1 MDKKRIAALAAA
13 AWMACMPLESGMNA
27 FRLAHAEGTA
37 DEAEPEATPTS
48 EPTEEPE
55 ATPTPMPTEE
65 PEATPTPEP
74 TEEPE
79 ATPTSEPTEEPE
91 ATPTPEPTE
100 EPGATPTPMP
110 TEEPE
115 ATSAPEEDDWKPHG
129 EAWAI
134 LEDGTKL
141 DGRLQDILNALSGK
155 EREDEEAEVFI
166 RTRDMLVVSGIDE
179 EIFDRVTLSP
189 DEEVF
194 DPEKAYYVEWQIQ
207 DAVPLGAEDEPTLP
221 PIVVYVTREGA
232 DKPNIGDATPAPTET
247 PAPTDEPT
255 QTPNET
261 PAPTD
266 EPTQTPTETPAPTE
280 APTQAP
286 TETPAPTEAPTQTPS
301 ETPAPTQTPTET
313 PAPTGMTLE
322 VTADDYEPGIWT
334 NHPPVFTLSGIPE
347 GSDEYVYGVFVCNER
362 LILLAKDTDSYVPT
376 EEGLT
381 SVRFAILDMMGDVVA
396 LSDQYDLMLDLSAPD
411 GPYLSGVDYC
421 DTVCYIEASDS
432 LSGLSDI
439 SYDEGETWEPYI
451 EYEDGLSIVGEKGD
465 TIEAGTIWVRDIAGN
480 ISVNAEEFTFGKR
493 KKTGGTGGTGT
504 KPIKHVKETM
514 DYSKANYNALELKFS
529 DEPQTQLVAGEATLN
544 LSLSEGAGDAA
555 KPFTAKLA
563 AWQTD
568 EKAQDKPNALVLTA
582 QAGEEN
588 STWRFSGDVYKL
600 LNNSGVDYLVFSTG
614 EYMTALPTAGFTGGT
629 QYGKLKA
636 SGVSTRKFEY
646 TLCQDEALRET
657 TLSVQVGGETYLL
670 EEDTAQPMYRYDV
683 LVGTTD
689 LMKNPYESYKH
700 KEANP

>member
-1 MDKKRIAALAAA
+1 MNKKRIAVLATA

-37 DEAEPEATPTS
+37 DEAEREATPEPTEEPEATPTPEPTEEPEATPTP

-65 PEATPTPEP
+65 PEATPTP
-74 TEEPE
+74 
-79 ATPTSEPTEEPE
+79 
-91 ATPTPEPTE
+91 
-100 EPGATPTPMP
+100 MP

-115 ATSAPEEDDWKPHG
+115 TTSAPEEDDWKPHG

-141 DGRLQDILNALSGK
+141 DGRLQDILNELSGK

-166 RTRDMLVVSGIDE
+166 CTRDMLVVSGIDE

-207 DAVPLGAEDEPTLP
+207 DAAPLGAEDERTLP
-221 PIVVYVTREGA
+221 SIVVYVTREGA
-232 DKPNIGDATPAPTET
+232 DKPNIGDAAPAPTE
-247 PAPTDEPT
+247 APT
-255 QTPNET
+255 QTPTET

-266 EPTQTPTETPAPTE
+266 EPTQTPTETPAPTDK
-280 APTQAP
+280 PTQTP
-286 TETPAPTEAPTQTPS
+286 NETPAPTV
-301 ETPAPTQTPTET
+301 APTQTPTET

-322 VTADDYEPGIWT
+322 VTADGYEPGIWT
-334 NHPPVFTLSGIPE
+334 NNPPVFTLSGIPE
-347 GSDEYVYGVFVCNER
+347 GSNEYVYGVFVCNER

-421 DTVCYIEASDS
+421 DTVCYIEAYDS

-465 TIEAGTIWVRDIAGN
+465 TIEAGTIWVRDVAGN

-493 KKTGGTGGTGT
+493 KKTGGTDGTGT

-529 DEPQTQLVAGEATLN
+529 DEPQTQLVAGETTLN

-568 EKAQDKPNALVLTA
+568 EKAQDKPNELVLTA

-657 TLSVQVGGETYLL
+657 TLSVQVEGETYLL

>member
-27 FRLAHAEGTA
+27 FRLAHAEGTV

-48 EPTEEPE
+48 
-55 ATPTPMPTEE
+55 
-65 PEATPTPEP
+65 EP

-100 EPGATPTPMP
+100 EPEATPTPEPTEEPEATPTPEPTEEPEATLTPMP

-141 DGRLQDILNALSGK
+141 DGRLQDILNELSGK

-207 DAVPLGAEDEPTLP
+207 DAAPLGAEDERTLP

-232 DKPNIGDATPAPTET
+232 DKPNIGDATPAPTEAPTQSPEAT
-247 PAPTDEPT
+247 PAPTDAPT
-255 QTPNET
+255 QSPEAT

-266 EPTQTPTETPAPTE
+266 APTQSPEATPAPTD
-280 APTQAP
+280 AP
-286 TETPAPTEAPTQTPS
+286 TETPAPTDA
-301 ETPAPTQTPTET
+301 PTET
-313 PAPTGMTLE
+313 PAPTGVTLE
-322 VTADDYEPGIWT
+322 VTADEYEPGVWT

-381 SVRFAILDMMGDVVA
+381 SIRFAILDLMGDVVA

-465 TIEAGTIWVRDIAGN
+465 TIEAGTIWVRDVAGN
-480 ISVNAEEFTFGKR
+480 ISANAEEFTFGKR

-657 TLSVQVGGETYLL
+657 TLSVQVEGETYLL

>member
-27 FRLAHAEGTA
+27 FRLAHAEGTV

-48 EPTEEPE
+48 
-55 ATPTPMPTEE
+55 
-65 PEATPTPEP
+65 EP

-91 ATPTPEPTE
+91 ATPTSEPTEEPEATLTPEPTE
-100 EPGATPTPMP
+100 EPEATPTPEPTEEPEATPTPMP

-141 DGRLQDILNALSGK
+141 DGRLQDILNKLSEK

-247 PAPTDEPT
+247 PAPTDAPT
-255 QTPNET
+255 QSPEAT

-266 EPTQTPTETPAPTE
+266 APTQNPEATPAPTDAPTQSPEATPTPTDEPTETP
-280 APTQAP
+280 
-286 TETPAPTEAPTQTPS
+286 
-301 ETPAPTQTPTET
+301 TPTGVT
-313 PAPTGMTLE
+313 IE
-322 VTADDYEPGIWT
+322 VTADGYEPGVWT

-347 GSDEYVYGVFVCNER
+347 ESGEYVYGVFVCNER

-555 KPFTAKLA
+555 KPFTAKLT

-657 TLSVQVGGETYLL
+657 TLSVQVEGETYLL

-700 KEANP
+700 KEADQ

>member
-1 MDKKRIAALAAA
+1 MNKKRIAVLAAA

-37 DEAEPEATPTS
+37 DEAEREATPEPTEEPEATPTPEPTEEPEATPTP

-65 PEATPTPEP
+65 PEATP
-74 TEEPE
+74 
-79 ATPTSEPTEEPE
+79 
-91 ATPTPEPTE
+91 
-100 EPGATPTPMP
+100 
-110 TEEPE
+110 
-115 ATSAPEEDDWKPHG
+115 APEEDDWKPHG

-134 LEDGTKL
+134 LGDGTKL
-141 DGRLQDILNALSGK
+141 DGRLQDILNVLSGK

-166 RTRDMLVVSGIDE
+166 RTRNMLVVSGIKE
-179 EIFDRVTLSP
+179 ELMERVTLSP

-232 DKPNIGDATPAPTET
+232 DKPNVGDATPAPTEAPTQNPEAT

-255 QTPNET
+255 QTPTET

-266 EPTQTPTETPAPTE
+266 EPTQTPTETPAPTV
-280 APTQAP
+280 
-286 TETPAPTEAPTQTPS
+286 APTQTPS
-301 ETPAPTQTPTET
+301 ET

-322 VTADDYEPGIWT
+322 VTADDYEPGVWT

-421 DTVCYIEASDS
+421 DTVCYIEAYDS
-432 LSGLSDI
+432 LSGMSDI

-465 TIEAGTIWVRDIAGN
+465 TIEAGTIWVRDVAGN

-529 DEPQTQLVAGEATLN
+529 DEPQTQLVAGETTLN

-657 TLSVQVGGETYLL
+657 TLSVQVEGETYLL

>member
-37 DEAEPEATPTS
+37 DEAEREATP
-48 EPTEEPE
+48 E
-55 ATPTPMPTEE
+55 PTEE

-79 ATPTSEPTEEPE
+79 ATPTSEPTEKPK

-100 EPGATPTPMP
+100 EPEATPTPMP

-141 DGRLQDILNALSGK
+141 DGRLQDILNVLSGK
-155 EREDEEAEVFI
+155 ERENEEAEVFI

-247 PAPTDEPT
+247 PAPTDAPT
-255 QTPNET
+255 QSPEAT

-266 EPTQTPTETPAPTE
+266 APTQSPEATPAPTD
-280 APTQAP
+280 APTQSPEATPAPTDAP
-286 TETPAPTEAPTQTPS
+286 TETPAPT
-301 ETPAPTQTPTET
+301 
-313 PAPTGMTLE
+313 GVTLE
-322 VTADDYEPGIWT
+322 VTADDYEPGVWT

-381 SVRFAILDMMGDVVA
+381 SVRFAILDLMGDVVA

-465 TIEAGTIWVRDIAGN
+465 TIEAGTIWVRDVAGN
-480 ISVNAEEFTFGKR
+480 ISANAEEFTFGKR

-568 EKAQDKPNALVLTA
+568 EKVQDKPNALVLTA

-657 TLSVQVGGETYLL
+657 TLSVQVEGETYLL

>member
-1 MDKKRIAALAAA
+1 MNKKRIAVLAAA

-37 DEAEPEATPTS
+37 DEAEREATP
-48 EPTEEPE
+48 E
-55 ATPTPMPTEE
+55 PTEE

-79 ATPTSEPTEEPE
+79 ATPTPELTEEPE
-91 ATPTPEPTE
+91 
-100 EPGATPTPMP
+100 ATPTPMP

-115 ATSAPEEDDWKPHG
+115 ATPAPEEDDWKPHG

-134 LEDGTKL
+134 LGDGTKL
-141 DGRLQDILNALSGK
+141 DGRLQDILNELSGK
-155 EREDEEAEVFI
+155 EREHEEAEVFI
-166 RTRDMLVVSGIDE
+166 RTRDMLVVLGIDE

-207 DAVPLGAEDEPTLP
+207 NAAPLGAEDERTLP
-221 PIVVYVTREGA
+221 SIVVYVTREGA
-232 DKPNIGDATPAPTET
+232 DKPNIGDAAPAPTEAPTQTPTETPAPTDEPTQTPTETPAPTDEPTQTPTET

-266 EPTQTPTETPAPTE
+266 
-280 APTQAP
+280 AP
-286 TETPAPTEAPTQTPS
+286 TETPAPT
-301 ETPAPTQTPTET
+301 
-313 PAPTGMTLE
+313 GVTLE
-322 VTADDYEPGIWT
+322 VTTDGYEPGIWT
-334 NHPPVFTLSGIPE
+334 NNPPVFTLSGIPE
-347 GSDEYVYGVFVCNER
+347 GSNEYVYGVFVCNER

-421 DTVCYIEASDS
+421 DTVCYIEAYDS

-493 KKTGGTGGTGT
+493 KRTGGTGGTGT

-529 DEPQTQLVAGEATLN
+529 DEPQTQLVAGETTLN

>member
-27 FRLAHAEGTA
+27 FRLAHAEGTV
-37 DEAEPEATPTS
+37 DEAEREATLTSEPTEETEATPTP

-55 ATPTPMPTEE
+55 ATPK
-65 PEATPTPEP
+65 PEP

-100 EPGATPTPMP
+100 EPEATPTPMP

-134 LEDGTKL
+134 LEDATKL
-141 DGRLQDILNALSGK
+141 DGRLQDILNELSGK

-166 RTRDMLVVSGIDE
+166 RTRDMLVVSGIGE

-207 DAVPLGAEDEPTLP
+207 DAVPLSAEDERTLP

-232 DKPNIGDATPAPTET
+232 DKPNIGDATPAPTQSPEG
-247 PAPTDEPT
+247 
-255 QTPNET
+255 
-261 PAPTD
+261 
-266 EPTQTPTETPAPTE
+266 TPAPTE
-280 APTQAP
+280 APTQSPEATPAPTDAPTQSPEATPAPTDAPTQSPEATPAP
-286 TETPAPTEAPTQTPS
+286 TETP
-301 ETPAPTQTPTET
+301 ET
-313 PAPTGMTLE
+313 PAPTGVTIE
-322 VTADDYEPGIWT
+322 VTADDYEPDVWT

-381 SVRFAILDMMGDVVA
+381 SVRFAILDLMGDVVS
-396 LSDQYDLMLDLSAPD
+396 LSDQYDLMLDMSAPD

-465 TIEAGTIWVRDIAGN
+465 TIEAGTIWVRDVAGN
-480 ISVNAEEFTFGKR
+480 ISANAEEFTFGKR

-529 DEPQTQLVAGEATLN
+529 DEPQTQLVAGETTLN

-657 TLSVQVGGETYLL
+657 TLSVQVEGETYLL

-700 KEANP
+700 KEADP

>member
-27 FRLAHAEGTA
+27 FRLAHAEGTV

-55 ATPTPMPTEE
+55 ATPTSEPTEE

-91 ATPTPEPTE
+91 ATPTSEPTEEPEATPTPEPTE
-100 EPGATPTPMP
+100 EPEATLTPTP

-232 DKPNIGDATPAPTET
+232 DKPNIGDATPAPTEAPTQSPEAT
-247 PAPTDEPT
+247 PAPTD
-255 QTPNET
+255 
-261 PAPTD
+261 
-266 EPTQTPTETPAPTE
+266 
-280 APTQAP
+280 APTQSP
-286 TETPAPTEAPTQTPS
+286 EA
-301 ETPAPTQTPTET
+301 TPAPTQTPTET
-313 PAPTGMTLE
+313 PAPTVAPTQTPSETPAPTGMTLE
-322 VTADDYEPGIWT
+322 VTADGYEPGIWT

-465 TIEAGTIWVRDIAGN
+465 TIEAGTIWVRDVAGN
-480 ISVNAEEFTFGKR
+480 ISANAEEFTFGKR

-544 LSLSEGAGDAA
+544 LSLSEGAGDTA

-657 TLSVQVGGETYLL
+657 TLSVQVEGETYLL

>member
-1 MDKKRIAALAAA
+1 MNKKRIAVLAAA

-37 DEAEPEATPTS
+37 DEAEREATP
-48 EPTEEPE
+48 E
-55 ATPTPMPTEE
+55 PTEE

-91 ATPTPEPTE
+91 ATPTP
-100 EPGATPTPMP
+100 ML

-115 ATSAPEEDDWKPHG
+115 ATPAPEEDDWKPHG

-134 LEDGTKL
+134 LGDGTKL
-141 DGRLQDILNALSGK
+141 DGRLQDILNELSGK

-207 DAVPLGAEDEPTLP
+207 DAAPLGAEDERTLP
-221 PIVVYVTREGA
+221 SIVVYVTREGA
-232 DKPNIGDATPAPTET
+232 DKPNIGDATPAPTE
-247 PAPTDEPT
+247 A
-255 QTPNET
+255 
-261 PAPTD
+261 
-266 EPTQTPTETPAPTE
+266 PTETPAPTE
-280 APTQAP
+280 APTQIP
-286 TETPAPTEAPTQTPS
+286 TETPAPTEAPTQTPTETPAPTDEPTQTPS
-301 ETPAPTQTPTET
+301 ETPAPTDAPTQNPEATPAPTDAPTET

-322 VTADDYEPGIWT
+322 VTADGYEPGIWT
-334 NHPPVFTLSGIPE
+334 NNPPVFTLSGIPE
-347 GSDEYVYGVFVCNER
+347 GSNEYVYGVFVCNER
-362 LILLAKDTDSYVPT
+362 LILLAKDTDFYVPT

-421 DTVCYIEASDS
+421 DTVCYIEAYDS

-493 KKTGGTGGTGT
+493 KRTGGTGGTGT

-529 DEPQTQLVAGEATLN
+529 DEPQTQLVAGETTLN

-657 TLSVQVGGETYLL
+657 TLSVQVEGETYLL

>member
-1 MDKKRIAALAAA
+1 MNKKRIAVLAAA

-37 DEAEPEATPTS
+37 DEAEREA
-48 EPTEEPE
+48 
-55 ATPTPMPTEE
+55 
-65 PEATPTPEP
+65 TPEP

-100 EPGATPTPMP
+100 EPEATPTPMP

-115 ATSAPEEDDWKPHG
+115 ATPTPEPTEEPKATPAPEEDDWKPHG

-134 LEDGTKL
+134 LGDGTKL
-141 DGRLQDILNALSGK
+141 DGRLQDILNELSGK

-207 DAVPLGAEDEPTLP
+207 DAAPLGAEDERTLP
-221 PIVVYVTREGA
+221 SIVVYVTREGA
-232 DKPNIGDATPAPTET
+232 DKPNIGDATPTPTDAPTQTPTET
-247 PAPTDEPT
+247 PVPTEAPT
-255 QTPNET
+255 QTPTET

-280 APTQAP
+280 APTQ
-286 TETPAPTEAPTQTPS
+286 
-301 ETPAPTQTPTET
+301 TPTET

-322 VTADDYEPGIWT
+322 VTADGYEPGIWT
-334 NHPPVFTLSGIPE
+334 NNPPVFTLSGIPE

-362 LILLAKDTDSYVPT
+362 LILLAKDTDSYVPA

-421 DTVCYIEASDS
+421 DTVCYIEAYDS

-465 TIEAGTIWVRDIAGN
+465 TIEAGTIWVRDVAGN
-480 ISVNAEEFTFGKR
+480 ISANAEEFTFGKR

-657 TLSVQVGGETYLL
+657 TLSVQVEGETYLL

>member
-1 MDKKRIAALAAA
+1 MNKKRIAALAAA

-37 DEAEPEATPTS
+37 DEAEREATP
-48 EPTEEPE
+48 E
-55 ATPTPMPTEE
+55 PTEE

-79 ATPTSEPTEEPE
+79 ATP
-91 ATPTPEPTE
+91 
-100 EPGATPTPMP
+100 
-110 TEEPE
+110 
-115 ATSAPEEDDWKPHG
+115 APEEDDWKPHG

-134 LEDGTKL
+134 LGDGTKL
-141 DGRLQDILNALSGK
+141 DGRLQDILNELSGK
-155 EREDEEAEVFI
+155 EREDEEVEVFI
-166 RTRDMLVVSGIDE
+166 RTRDMLVVSGMDE
-179 EIFDRVTLSP
+179 EIFNRVTLSP

-207 DAVPLGAEDEPTLP
+207 DAVPLGAEDERTLP
-221 PIVVYVTREGA
+221 SIVVYVTREGA
-232 DKPNIGDATPAPTET
+232 DKPNIGDAAP
-247 PAPTDEPT
+247 
-255 QTPNET
+255 
-261 PAPTD
+261 
-266 EPTQTPTETPAPTE
+266 
-280 APTQAP
+280 AP

-301 ETPAPTQTPTET
+301 ETPTPTDAPMQTPTETPAPTDAPTQTPTET
-313 PAPTGMTLE
+313 PVPTDEPTQTPSETAVPTEAPTQTPNETPAPTGVTIE
-322 VTADDYEPGIWT
+322 VTADGYEPDVWT
-334 NHPPVFTLSGIPE
+334 NNPPVFTLSGIPE

-381 SVRFAILDMMGDVVA
+381 SVRFAILDLMGDVVA

-421 DTVCYIEASDS
+421 DTVCYIEAYDS

-700 KEANP
+700 KEADP

>member
-1 MDKKRIAALAAA
+1 MNKKRIAVLAAA

-37 DEAEPEATPTS
+37 DEAEREA
-48 EPTEEPE
+48 
-55 ATPTPMPTEE
+55 
-65 PEATPTPEP
+65 TPEP

-100 EPGATPTPMP
+100 EPEATPTPEPTEEPEATPTPMP

-115 ATSAPEEDDWKPHG
+115 ATPAPEEDDWKPHG

-134 LEDGTKL
+134 LGDGTKL
-141 DGRLQDILNALSGK
+141 DGRLQDILNELSGK

-207 DAVPLGAEDEPTLP
+207 DAASLGAEDERTLP
-221 PIVVYVTREGA
+221 SIVVYVTQEGA
-232 DKPNIGDATPAPTET
+232 DKPNIGDAA
-247 PAPTDEPT
+247 
-255 QTPNET
+255 
-261 PAPTD
+261 
-266 EPTQTPTETPAPTE
+266 PAPTE
-280 APTQAP
+280 APTQTP

-301 ETPAPTQTPTET
+301 ETPAPTDEPTQTPNETPAPTVAPTQMPSET

-322 VTADDYEPGIWT
+322 VTADGYEPGIWT
-334 NHPPVFTLSGIPE
+334 NNPPVFTLSGIPE

-421 DTVCYIEASDS
+421 DTVCYIEAYDS

-465 TIEAGTIWVRDIAGN
+465 TIEAGTIWVRDVAGN

-493 KKTGGTGGTGT
+493 KRTGGTGGTGT

-529 DEPQTQLVAGEATLN
+529 DEPQTQLVAGETTLN

-700 KEANP
+700 KEADP

>member
-1 MDKKRIAALAAA
+1 MNKKRIAVLAAA

-27 FRLAHAEGTA
+27 FCLAHAEGTA
-37 DEAEPEATPTS
+37 DEAEREATP
-48 EPTEEPE
+48 E
-55 ATPTPMPTEE
+55 PTEE

-79 ATPTSEPTEEPE
+79 ATPT
-91 ATPTPEPTE
+91 
-100 EPGATPTPMP
+100 PMP

-115 ATSAPEEDDWKPHG
+115 AAPTPEPTEESKATPAPEEDDWKPHG

-134 LEDGTKL
+134 LGDGTKL
-141 DGRLQDILNALSGK
+141 DGRLQDILNELSGK

-207 DAVPLGAEDEPTLP
+207 DAAPLGAEDERTLP
-221 PIVVYVTREGA
+221 SIVVYVTREGA
-232 DKPNIGDATPAPTET
+232 DKPNIGDATPAPTVAPTQTPTET
-247 PAPTDEPT
+247 PAPTEAPT

-266 EPTQTPTETPAPTE
+266 EPTQTPTETPAPTDE
-280 APTQAP
+280 
-286 TETPAPTEAPTQTPS
+286 PTQTPN
-301 ETPAPTQTPTET
+301 ET

-322 VTADDYEPGIWT
+322 VTADGYEPGIWT
-334 NHPPVFTLSGIPE
+334 NNPPVFTLSGIPE

-362 LILLAKDTDSYVPT
+362 LILLAKDTDFYVPT

-421 DTVCYIEASDS
+421 DTVCYIEAYDS

-657 TLSVQVGGETYLL
+657 TLSVQVEGETYLL

>member
-1 MDKKRIAALAAA
+1 MNKKRIAVLAAA

-37 DEAEPEATPTS
+37 DEAEREVTPE
-48 EPTEEPE
+48 
-55 ATPTPMPTEE
+55 PTEE

-91 ATPTPEPTE
+91 ATPTSEPTE
-100 EPGATPTPMP
+100 EPEATPTPMP
-110 TEEPE
+110 TEEPK

-141 DGRLQDILNALSGK
+141 DGRLQDILNELSGK

-207 DAVPLGAEDEPTLP
+207 DAAPLGAEDERTLP
-221 PIVVYVTREGA
+221 SIVVYVTREGA
-232 DKPNIGDATPAPTET
+232 DKPNIGDATPAPTEAPTQNPEAT
-247 PAPTDEPT
+247 PAPTDAPT
-255 QTPNET
+255 QSPE
-261 PAPTD
+261 A
-266 EPTQTPTETPAPTE
+266 TPAPTE
-280 APTQAP
+280 APTQNPEA
-286 TETPAPTEAPTQTPS
+286 TPAPTDAPTQSP
-301 ETPAPTQTPTET
+301 EATPAPTDAPTET

-322 VTADDYEPGIWT
+322 VTADGYEPGIWT
-334 NHPPVFTLSGIPE
+334 NHPPVFTLSGITE

-381 SVRFAILDMMGDVVA
+381 SVRFAILDLMGDVVA

-421 DTVCYIEASDS
+421 DTVCYIEAYDS

-465 TIEAGTIWVRDIAGN
+465 TIEAGTIWVRDVAGN
-480 ISVNAEEFTFGKR
+480 ISANAEEFTFGKR

-529 DEPQTQLVAGEATLN
+529 DEPQTQLVAGETTLN

-657 TLSVQVGGETYLL
+657 TLSVQVEGETYLL

>member
-1 MDKKRIAALAAA
+1 MDKKRMAALAAA
-13 AWMACMPLESGMNA
+13 ALMACAPFESGARA
-27 FRLAHAEGTA
+27 FGVALAESTA
-37 DEAEPEATPTS
+37 DEAEREVTP
-48 EPTEEPE
+48 EPTAEPEETLTPEPMEEPR
-55 ATPTPMPTEE
+55 
-65 PEATPTPEP
+65 ATPTPEP

-79 ATPTSEPTEEPE
+79 
-91 ATPTPEPTE
+91 
-100 EPGATPTPMP
+100 ATPTPMP

-141 DGRLQDILNALSGK
+141 DGRLQDILNELSGK

-207 DAVPLGAEDEPTLP
+207 DAVPLGAEDELTLL

-232 DKPNIGDATPAPTET
+232 DKPNIGDATPAPTE
-247 PAPTDEPT
+247 APTEAPT
-255 QTPNET
+255 QTPTET

-266 EPTQTPTETPAPTE
+266 EPTQTPSETPAPTDK
-280 APTQAP
+280 PTQTP

-301 ETPAPTQTPTET
+301 ETPAPT
-313 PAPTGMTLE
+313 GVTLE
-322 VTADDYEPGIWT
+322 VTADDYEPGVWT

-381 SVRFAILDMMGDVVA
+381 SVRFAILDLMGDVVA

-465 TIEAGTIWVRDIAGN
+465 TIEAGTIWVRDVAGN
-480 ISVNAEEFTFGKR
+480 ISANAEEFTFGKR

-657 TLSVQVGGETYLL
+657 TLSVQVEGETYLL

>member
-1 MDKKRIAALAAA
+1 MNKKRIAVLAAA

-37 DEAEPEATPTS
+37 DEAEREATP

-55 ATPTPMPTEE
+55 ATPEPTEE
-65 PEATPTPEP
+65 LEATPTPEP

-79 ATPTSEPTEEPE
+79 ATPT
-91 ATPTPEPTE
+91 PEPTE
-100 EPGATPTPMP
+100 DPEATPTPMP
-110 TEEPE
+110 TEEPK
-115 ATSAPEEDDWKPHG
+115 ATPAPEEDDWKPHG

-134 LEDGTKL
+134 LGDGTKL
-141 DGRLQDILNALSGK
+141 DGRLQDILNELSGK

-179 EIFDRVTLSP
+179 KIFDRVTLSP
-189 DEEVF
+189 DAEVF

-207 DAVPLGAEDEPTLP
+207 DAAPLGAEDERTLP
-221 PIVVYVTREGA
+221 SIVVYVTREGA
-232 DKPNIGDATPAPTET
+232 DKPNIGDATPAPTE
-247 PAPTDEPT
+247 APT
-255 QTPNET
+255 QTPTET

-266 EPTQTPTETPAPTE
+266 EPTQTPTETPV
-280 APTQAP
+280 
-286 TETPAPTEAPTQTPS
+286 
-301 ETPAPTQTPTET
+301 
-313 PAPTGMTLE
+313 PTGMTLE
-322 VTADDYEPGIWT
+322 VTADGYEPGIWT
-334 NHPPVFTLSGIPE
+334 NNPPVFTLSGIPE

-362 LILLAKDTDSYVPT
+362 LILLAKDTDSYVPM

-421 DTVCYIEASDS
+421 DTVCYIEAYDS

-465 TIEAGTIWVRDIAGN
+465 TIEAGTIWVRDVAGN
-480 ISVNAEEFTFGKR
+480 ISANAEEFTFGKR

-657 TLSVQVGGETYLL
+657 TLSVQVEGETYLL

>member
-1 MDKKRIAALAAA
+1 MDKKRMAALAAA
-13 AWMACMPLESGMNA
+13 ALMACAPFESG
-27 FRLAHAEGTA
+27 AHAFGAALAESTA
-37 DEAEPEATPTS
+37 DEAEREATP
-48 EPTEEPE
+48 EPTAEPE
-55 ATPTPMPTEE
+55 ETPTPEPMEE

-79 ATPTSEPTEEPE
+79 
-91 ATPTPEPTE
+91 
-100 EPGATPTPMP
+100 ATPTPMP

-141 DGRLQDILNALSGK
+141 DGRLQDILNELSGK

-166 RTRDMLVVSGIDE
+166 RTRDMLVVSGIGE

-207 DAVPLGAEDEPTLP
+207 DAVPLGAEDEQTLP
-221 PIVVYVTREGA
+221 PIVVYVTRDGA
-232 DKPNIGDATPAPTET
+232 DKPVVDAPSPAPTDEPTQAPDET

-255 QTPNET
+255 QEPDET

-266 EPTQTPTETPAPTE
+266 EPTQEPDETPAPTDE
-280 APTQAP
+280 PTQAP
-286 TETPAPTEAPTQTPS
+286 DETPAPTNEPTQEPD
-301 ETPAPTQTPTET
+301 ETPAPTQEPTQEPDETPTPEPTET
-313 PAPTGMTLE
+313 PESGMTLE
-322 VTADDYEPGIWT
+322 VTADGYEPDVWT
-334 NHPPVFTLSGIPE
+334 NSAPLFRLSGIPE

-396 LSDQYDLMLDLSAPD
+396 LSDQYDLMLDFTAPD
-411 GPYLSGVDYC
+411 GPYLSGVDYS
-421 DTVCYIEASDS
+421 DTVCFIDVYDG
-432 LSGLSDI
+432 LSGLSEI

-451 EYEDGLSIVGEKGD
+451 EYEDGLSIIGEKGE

-480 ISVNAEEFTFGKR
+480 ISSNAEEFTFGKR

-529 DEPQTQLVAGEATLN
+529 DEPQTQLVAGETTLN
-544 LSLSEGAGDAA
+544 LSLSEGSGDTA

-700 KEANP
+700 KEADP

>member
-27 FRLAHAEGTA
+27 FRLAHAEGTV

-55 ATPTPMPTEE
+55 ATPTSE
-65 PEATPTPEP
+65 PP
-74 TEEPE
+74 EEPE

-91 ATPTPEPTE
+91 ATPTSEPTE
-100 EPGATPTPMP
+100 EPEATPTPMP

-134 LEDGTKL
+134 LGDGTKL
-141 DGRLQDILNALSGK
+141 DGRLQDILNELSGK

-166 RTRDMLVVSGIDE
+166 RTRNMLVVSGIDE

-255 QTPNET
+255 QTPTET

-266 EPTQTPTETPAPTE
+266 APTQNPEATPAPTD
-280 APTQAP
+280 APTQSPEATPAPTDAP
-286 TETPAPTEAPTQTPS
+286 TETPAPT
-301 ETPAPTQTPTET
+301 
-313 PAPTGMTLE
+313 GVTLE
-322 VTADDYEPGIWT
+322 VTADEYEPGVWT

-347 GSDEYVYGVFVCNER
+347 ESNEYVYGVFVCNER

-465 TIEAGTIWVRDIAGN
+465 TIEAGTIWVRDVAGN
-480 ISVNAEEFTFGKR
+480 ISANAEEFTFGKR

-657 TLSVQVGGETYLL
+657 TLSVQVEGETYLL

>member
-1 MDKKRIAALAAA
+1 MNKKRIAVLAAA

-37 DEAEPEATPTS
+37 DEAEREA
-48 EPTEEPE
+48 
-55 ATPTPMPTEE
+55 
-65 PEATPTPEP
+65 TPEP

-100 EPGATPTPMP
+100 EPEATPTFEPTEEPEATPTPMP

-134 LEDGTKL
+134 LGDGTKL
-141 DGRLQDILNALSGK
+141 DGRLQDILNELSGK

-207 DAVPLGAEDEPTLP
+207 DAAPLGAEDERTLP
-221 PIVVYVTREGA
+221 SIVVYVTREGA
-232 DKPNIGDATPAPTET
+232 DKPNIGDATPAPTD
-247 PAPTDEPT
+247 A
-255 QTPNET
+255 
-261 PAPTD
+261 
-266 EPTQTPTETPAPTE
+266 PTQTPTETPAPTE
-280 APTQAP
+280 APTQTP
-286 TETPAPTEAPTQTPS
+286 TETPVPTDEPTQTPTETPVPTEAPTQTPN
-301 ETPAPTQTPTET
+301 ET

-322 VTADDYEPGIWT
+322 VTADGYEPGIWT
-334 NHPPVFTLSGIPE
+334 NNPPVFTLSGIPE

-362 LILLAKDTDSYVPT
+362 LILLAKDTDSYVPM

-421 DTVCYIEASDS
+421 DTVCYIEAYDS

-657 TLSVQVGGETYLL
+657 TLSVQVEGETYLL

>member
-1 MDKKRIAALAAA
+1 MNKKRIAVLAAA

-37 DEAEPEATPTS
+37 DEAEREATP
-48 EPTEEPE
+48 E
-55 ATPTPMPTEE
+55 PTEE

-79 ATPTSEPTEEPE
+79 ATPTPEPTEEPE
-91 ATPTPEPTE
+91 ATP
-100 EPGATPTPMP
+100 
-110 TEEPE
+110 
-115 ATSAPEEDDWKPHG
+115 APEEDDWKPHG

-134 LEDGTKL
+134 LGDGTKL
-141 DGRLQDILNALSGK
+141 DGRLQDILNELSGK

-207 DAVPLGAEDEPTLP
+207 DAAPLGAEDERTLP
-221 PIVVYVTREGA
+221 SIVVYVTREGA
-232 DKPNIGDATPAPTET
+232 DKPNIGDA
-247 PAPTDEPT
+247 
-255 QTPNET
+255 T

-280 APTQAP
+280 APTQTP
-286 TETPAPTEAPTQTPS
+286 TETPAPTDE
-301 ETPAPTQTPTET
+301 PTQTPTET

-322 VTADDYEPGIWT
+322 VTADGYEPGIWT
-334 NHPPVFTLSGIPE
+334 NNPPVFTLSGIPE

-362 LILLAKDTDSYVPT
+362 LILLAKDTDFYVPT

-421 DTVCYIEASDS
+421 DTVCYIEAYDS

-465 TIEAGTIWVRDIAGN
+465 TIEAGTIWVRDVAGN

-657 TLSVQVGGETYLL
+657 TLSVQVEGETYLL

>member
-37 DEAEPEATPTS
+37 DEAEREATP

-55 ATPTPMPTEE
+55 ATPTPELTEEPEATPTPMPPEE

-74 TEEPE
+74 TEEPK
-79 ATPTSEPTEEPE
+79 
-91 ATPTPEPTE
+91 
-100 EPGATPTPMP
+100 ATPTPMP

-115 ATSAPEEDDWKPHG
+115 ATFAPEEDDWKPHG

-134 LEDGTKL
+134 LGDGTKL
-141 DGRLQDILNALSGK
+141 DGRLQDILNELSGK

-207 DAVPLGAEDEPTLP
+207 DAAPLGAEDERTLP
-221 PIVVYVTREGA
+221 SIVVYVTREGA
-232 DKPNIGDATPAPTET
+232 DKPNIGDATPAPTE
-247 PAPTDEPT
+247 APTQAPT
-255 QTPNET
+255 ET

-266 EPTQTPTETPAPTE
+266 EPTQTPSETPAPTE
-280 APTQAP
+280 
-286 TETPAPTEAPTQTPS
+286 
-301 ETPAPTQTPTET
+301 APTQTPTET

-322 VTADDYEPGIWT
+322 VTADGYEPDIWM
-334 NHPPVFTLSGIPE
+334 NNPPVFTLSGIPE

-376 EEGLT
+376 EEGMT
-381 SVRFAILDMMGDVVA
+381 SVRFAILDLMGDVVA

-421 DTVCYIEASDS
+421 DTVCYIEAYDS

-493 KKTGGTGGTGT
+493 KRTGGTGGTGT

-529 DEPQTQLVAGEATLN
+529 DEPQTQLVAGETTLN

-657 TLSVQVGGETYLL
+657 TLSVQVEGETYLL

>member
-1 MDKKRIAALAAA
+1 MNKKRIAVLAAA

-37 DEAEPEATPTS
+37 DEAEREA
-48 EPTEEPE
+48 
-55 ATPTPMPTEE
+55 
-65 PEATPTPEP
+65 TPEP

-100 EPGATPTPMP
+100 EPEATPTPEPTEDPEATPTPEP

-115 ATSAPEEDDWKPHG
+115 TTSAPEEDDWKPHG

-134 LEDGTKL
+134 LGDGTKL
-141 DGRLQDILNALSGK
+141 DGRLQDILNELSGK

-207 DAVPLGAEDEPTLP
+207 DAVPLGAEDERTLP
-221 PIVVYVTREGA
+221 SIVVYVTREGV
-232 DKPNIGDATPAPTET
+232 DKPNIGDAAPAPTE
-247 PAPTDEPT
+247 A
-255 QTPNET
+255 
-261 PAPTD
+261 
-266 EPTQTPTETPAPTE
+266 PTQTPTETPAPTE
-280 APTQAP
+280 
-286 TETPAPTEAPTQTPS
+286 
-301 ETPAPTQTPTET
+301 APTQTPTET

-322 VTADDYEPGIWT
+322 VTADGYEPGVWT
-334 NHPPVFTLSGIPE
+334 NNPPVFTLSGIPE

-421 DTVCYIEASDS
+421 DTVCYIEAYDS

-465 TIEAGTIWVRDIAGN
+465 TIEAGTIWVRDVAGN

-529 DEPQTQLVAGEATLN
+529 DEPQTQLVAGETTLN

-657 TLSVQVGGETYLL
+657 TLSVQVEGETYLL

>member
-1 MDKKRIAALAAA
+1 MNKKRIAVLAAA

-37 DEAEPEATPTS
+37 DEAEREATP
-48 EPTEEPE
+48 E
-55 ATPTPMPTEE
+55 PTEE

-79 ATPTSEPTEEPE
+79 ATLTPEPTEEPE

-100 EPGATPTPMP
+100 EPKATPTFEP
-110 TEEPE
+110 TGEPE
-115 ATSAPEEDDWKPHG
+115 ATPAPEEDDWKPHG

-134 LEDGTKL
+134 LGDGTKL
-141 DGRLQDILNALSGK
+141 DGRLQDILNELSGK

-179 EIFDRVTLSP
+179 KIFDRVTLSP
-189 DEEVF
+189 DAEVF

-207 DAVPLGAEDEPTLP
+207 DAAPLGAEDERTLP
-221 PIVVYVTREGA
+221 SIVVYVTREGA
-232 DKPNIGDATPAPTET
+232 DKPNIGDATPAPTE
-247 PAPTDEPT
+247 A
-255 QTPNET
+255 
-261 PAPTD
+261 
-266 EPTQTPTETPAPTE
+266 PTQTPTETPAPTE

-286 TETPAPTEAPTQTPS
+286 TETPAPTDAPTQSP
-301 ETPAPTQTPTET
+301 EAT

-322 VTADDYEPGIWT
+322 VTADGYEPGIWT
-334 NHPPVFTLSGIPE
+334 NNPPVFTLSGIPE

-421 DTVCYIEASDS
+421 DTVCYIEAYDS

-493 KKTGGTGGTGT
+493 KRTGGTGGTGT

-529 DEPQTQLVAGEATLN
+529 DEPQTQLVAGETTLN

-657 TLSVQVGGETYLL
+657 TLSVQVEGETYLL

-700 KEANP
+700 KEADP

>member
-1 MDKKRIAALAAA
+1 MDKKRMAALAAA
-13 AWMACMPLESGMNA
+13 ALMACAPFESG
-27 FRLAHAEGTA
+27 AHAFGAAFAESTA
-37 DEAEPEATPTS
+37 DEAEREATP
-48 EPTEEPE
+48 EPTVEPE
-55 ATPTPMPTEE
+55 ATPTPEPMEE

-79 ATPTSEPTEEPE
+79 
-91 ATPTPEPTE
+91 
-100 EPGATPTPMP
+100 ATPTPMP

-141 DGRLQDILNALSGK
+141 DGRLQDILNELSGK

-207 DAVPLGAEDEPTLP
+207 DAVPLGAEDEQTLP
-221 PIVVYVTREGA
+221 PIVVYVTRDGA
-232 DKPNIGDATPAPTET
+232 DKPVVDAPSPAPTDEPTQEPDET

-255 QTPNET
+255 QEPDET

-266 EPTQTPTETPAPTE
+266 EPTQEPDETPAPTDE
-280 APTQAP
+280 PTQEPDGTPAPTDEPTQAP
-286 TETPAPTEAPTQTPS
+286 DETPTP
-301 ETPAPTQTPTET
+301 EPTET
-313 PAPTGMTLE
+313 PESGMTLE
-322 VTADDYEPGIWT
+322 VTADGYEPDVWT
-334 NHPPVFTLSGIPE
+334 NSAPLFRLSGIPE

-362 LILLAKDTDSYVPT
+362 LILLAKDTDSYVPS

-396 LSDQYDLMLDLSAPD
+396 LSDQYDLMLDFTAPD
-411 GPYLSGVDYC
+411 GPYLSGVDYS
-421 DTVCYIEASDS
+421 DTVCFIDVYDG
-432 LSGLSDI
+432 LSGMSEI

-465 TIEAGTIWVRDIAGN
+465 TIEAGTIWVRDVAGN
-480 ISVNAEEFTFGKR
+480 ISSNAEEFTFGKR

-504 KPIKHVKETM
+504 KPIKHVKEPM

-529 DEPQTQLVAGEATLN
+529 DEPQTQLVAGETTLN
-544 LSLSEGAGDAA
+544 LSLSEGSGDTA

-657 TLSVQVGGETYLL
+657 TLSVQVEGETYLL

-700 KEANP
+700 KEADE

>member
-27 FRLAHAEGTA
+27 FRLAHAEGTV

-55 ATPTPMPTEE
+55 ATPTS
-65 PEATPTPEP
+65 EP

-100 EPGATPTPMP
+100 EPEATPMPEP

-115 ATSAPEEDDWKPHG
+115 ATSAPEEDDWNPHG

-134 LEDGTKL
+134 LGDGTKL
-141 DGRLQDILNALSGK
+141 DGRLQDILNELSGK

-189 DEEVF
+189 DAEVF

-247 PAPTDEPT
+247 PTQNPEATPAPTDAPT
-255 QTPNET
+255 QNPEAT

-266 EPTQTPTETPAPTE
+266 EPTQTPTETPAPTDEPTQTPTETPVPTE
-280 APTQAP
+280 APTQTP
-286 TETPAPTEAPTQTPS
+286 TETPAPTEAPTQTPN
-301 ETPAPTQTPTET
+301 ET

-322 VTADDYEPGIWT
+322 VTADGYEPGIWT
-334 NHPPVFTLSGIPE
+334 NNPPVFTLSGIPE

-362 LILLAKDTDSYVPT
+362 LILLAKDTDSYVPM

-465 TIEAGTIWVRDIAGN
+465 TIEAGTIWVRDVAGN

-493 KKTGGTGGTGT
+493 KRTGGTGGTGT

-514 DYSKANYNALELKFS
+514 DYSKANYNALELK
-529 DEPQTQLVAGEATLN
+529 
-544 LSLSEGAGDAA
+544 
-555 KPFTAKLA
+555 
-563 AWQTD
+563 
-568 EKAQDKPNALVLTA
+568 
-582 QAGEEN
+582 
-588 STWRFSGDVYKL
+588 
-600 LNNSGVDYLVFSTG
+600 
-614 EYMTALPTAGFTGGT
+614 
-629 QYGKLKA
+629 GK
-636 SGVSTRKFEY
+636 R
-646 TLCQDEALRET
+646 R
-657 TLSVQVGGETYLL
+657 
-670 EEDTAQPMYRYDV
+670 
-683 LVGTTD
+683 
-689 LMKNPYESYKH
+689 
-700 KEANP
+700 

>member
-1 MDKKRIAALAAA
+1 MNKKRIAVLAAA

-27 FRLAHAEGTA
+27 VRLAHAEGTA
-37 DEAEPEATPTS
+37 DEAEREA
-48 EPTEEPE
+48 
-55 ATPTPMPTEE
+55 
-65 PEATPTPEP
+65 TPEP

-100 EPGATPTPMP
+100 EPEATPTPMPTEEPEATPTPMP

-141 DGRLQDILNALSGK
+141 DGRLQDILNELSGK

-207 DAVPLGAEDEPTLP
+207 DAAPLGAEDERTLP
-221 PIVVYVTREGA
+221 SIVVYVTREGA

-247 PAPTDEPT
+247 PAPTD
-255 QTPNET
+255 
-261 PAPTD
+261 A
-266 EPTQTPTETPAPTE
+266 PTQTPTETPAPTE
-280 APTQAP
+280 APTQ
-286 TETPAPTEAPTQTPS
+286 TPN
-301 ETPAPTQTPTET
+301 ET

-322 VTADDYEPGIWT
+322 VTADGYEPGIWT
-334 NHPPVFTLSGIPE
+334 NNPPVFTLSGIPE

-493 KKTGGTGGTGT
+493 KRTGGTGGTGT

-657 TLSVQVGGETYLL
+657 TLSVQVEGETYLL

>member
-1 MDKKRIAALAAA
+1 MNKKRIAVLAAA

-37 DEAEPEATPTS
+37 DEAEREA
-48 EPTEEPE
+48 
-55 ATPTPMPTEE
+55 
-65 PEATPTPEP
+65 TPEP

-100 EPGATPTPMP
+100 EPEATPTPMP

-115 ATSAPEEDDWKPHG
+115 ATPAPEEDDWKPHG

-134 LEDGTKL
+134 LGDGTKL
-141 DGRLQDILNALSGK
+141 DGRLQDILNVLSGK

-166 RTRDMLVVSGIDE
+166 RTRNMLVVSGIKE
-179 EIFDRVTLSP
+179 ELMERVTLSP

-232 DKPNIGDATPAPTET
+232 DKPNVGDATPAPTEAPTQNPEAT

-255 QTPNET
+255 QTPTET

-266 EPTQTPTETPAPTE
+266 EPTQTPTETPAPTV
-280 APTQAP
+280 
-286 TETPAPTEAPTQTPS
+286 APTQTPS
-301 ETPAPTQTPTET
+301 ET

-322 VTADDYEPGIWT
+322 VTADDYEPGVWT

-421 DTVCYIEASDS
+421 DTVCYIEAYDS
-432 LSGLSDI
+432 LSGMSDI

-493 KKTGGTGGTGT
+493 KRTGGTGGTGT

-529 DEPQTQLVAGEATLN
+529 DEPQTQLVAGETTLN

>member
-1 MDKKRIAALAAA
+1 MNKKRIAVLAAA

-37 DEAEPEATPTS
+37 DEAEREATPEPTEEPEATPTP
-48 EPTEEPE
+48 EPTEEPEATPTAMPTEDPE

-74 TEEPE
+74 TEESK
-79 ATPTSEPTEEPE
+79 ATP
-91 ATPTPEPTE
+91 
-100 EPGATPTPMP
+100 
-110 TEEPE
+110 
-115 ATSAPEEDDWKPHG
+115 APEEDDWKPHG

-134 LEDGTKL
+134 LGDGTKL
-141 DGRLQDILNALSGK
+141 DGRLQDILNELSGK

-207 DAVPLGAEDEPTLP
+207 DAAPLGAEDERTLP
-221 PIVVYVTREGA
+221 SIVVYVTREGA
-232 DKPNIGDATPAPTET
+232 DKPNIGDATPAPTE
-247 PAPTDEPT
+247 APT
-255 QTPNET
+255 QT
-261 PAPTD
+261 
-266 EPTQTPTETPAPTE
+266 
-280 APTQAP
+280 P

-301 ETPAPTQTPTET
+301 ETPAPTEAPTQTPTET

-322 VTADDYEPGIWT
+322 VTAEGYEPGIWT
-334 NHPPVFTLSGIPE
+334 NQPPVFTLSGIPE
-347 GSDEYVYGVFVCNER
+347 GSGEYVYGVFVCNER

-421 DTVCYIEASDS
+421 DTVCYIEAYDS

-480 ISVNAEEFTFGKR
+480 ISANAEEFTFGKR

-529 DEPQTQLVAGEATLN
+529 DEPQTQLVAGETTLN

-657 TLSVQVGGETYLL
+657 TLSVQVEGETYLL

>member
-1 MDKKRIAALAAA
+1 MNKKRIAVLAAA

-37 DEAEPEATPTS
+37 DEAEREA
-48 EPTEEPE
+48 
-55 ATPTPMPTEE
+55 
-65 PEATPTPEP
+65 TPEP

-100 EPGATPTPMP
+100 EPEATPTPMP

-115 ATSAPEEDDWKPHG
+115 ATPTPEPTEEPKATPAPEEDDWKPHG

-134 LEDGTKL
+134 LGDGTKL
-141 DGRLQDILNALSGK
+141 DGRLQDILNELSGK

-207 DAVPLGAEDEPTLP
+207 DAAPLGAEDERTLP
-221 PIVVYVTREGA
+221 SIVVYVTREGA
-232 DKPNIGDATPAPTET
+232 DKPNIGDATPTPTET
-247 PAPTDEPT
+247 PAPTEAPT
-255 QTPNET
+255 QTPTET

-280 APTQAP
+280 APTQ
-286 TETPAPTEAPTQTPS
+286 TPN
-301 ETPAPTQTPTET
+301 ET

-322 VTADDYEPGIWT
+322 VTADGYEPGIWT
-334 NHPPVFTLSGIPE
+334 NNPPVFTLSGIPE

-362 LILLAKDTDSYVPT
+362 LILLAKDTDFYVPT

-421 DTVCYIEASDS
+421 DTVCYIEAYDS
-432 LSGLSDI
+432 LSGMSDI

-480 ISVNAEEFTFGKR
+480 ISANAEEFTFGKR

-657 TLSVQVGGETYLL
+657 TLSVQVEGETYLL

>member
-37 DEAEPEATPTS
+37 DEAEREA
-48 EPTEEPE
+48 
-55 ATPTPMPTEE
+55 
-65 PEATPTPEP
+65 TPEP

-79 ATPTSEPTEEPE
+79 
-91 ATPTPEPTE
+91 
-100 EPGATPTPMP
+100 ATPTPMP

-141 DGRLQDILNALSGK
+141 DGRLQDILNELSGK

-207 DAVPLGAEDEPTLP
+207 DAAPLGAEDERTLP
-221 PIVVYVTREGA
+221 SIVVYVTREGA
-232 DKPNIGDATPAPTET
+232 DKPNIGDATPAPT
-247 PAPTDEPT
+247 DEPT
-255 QTPNET
+255 QTP
-261 PAPTD
+261 
-266 EPTQTPTETPAPTE
+266 
-280 APTQAP
+280 
-286 TETPAPTEAPTQTPS
+286 S
-301 ETPAPTQTPTET
+301 ET

-322 VTADDYEPGIWT
+322 VTADGYEPGVWT
-334 NHPPVFTLSGIPE
+334 NQPPVFTLSGIPE
-347 GSDEYVYGVFVCNER
+347 GSNEYVYGVFVCNER

-381 SVRFAILDMMGDVVA
+381 SVRFAILDLMGDVVA

-421 DTVCYIEASDS
+421 DTVCYIEAYDS

-465 TIEAGTIWVRDIAGN
+465 TIESGTIWVRDIAGN
-480 ISVNAEEFTFGKR
+480 ISANAEEFTFGKR

-529 DEPQTQLVAGEATLN
+529 DEPRTQLVAGEATLN

-657 TLSVQVGGETYLL
+657 TLSVQVEGETYLL

>member
-37 DEAEPEATPTS
+37 DEAEREATPEPTEEPEATPTPELTE
-48 EPTEEPE
+48 EPEATPTPMPPEEPEATPTPMPPEEPE

-74 TEEPE
+74 TEEPK
-79 ATPTSEPTEEPE
+79 
-91 ATPTPEPTE
+91 
-100 EPGATPTPMP
+100 ATPTPMP

-115 ATSAPEEDDWKPHG
+115 ATFAPEEDDWKPHG

-134 LEDGTKL
+134 LGDGTKL
-141 DGRLQDILNALSGK
+141 DGRLQDILNELSGK

-207 DAVPLGAEDEPTLP
+207 DAAPLGAEDERTLP
-221 PIVVYVTREGA
+221 SIVVYVTREGA
-232 DKPNIGDATPAPTET
+232 DKPNIGDATPAPTE
-247 PAPTDEPT
+247 APTQAPT
-255 QTPNET
+255 ET

-266 EPTQTPTETPAPTE
+266 EPTQTPSETPAPTE
-280 APTQAP
+280 
-286 TETPAPTEAPTQTPS
+286 
-301 ETPAPTQTPTET
+301 APTQTPTET

-322 VTADDYEPGIWT
+322 VTADGYEPDIWM
-334 NHPPVFTLSGIPE
+334 NNPPVFTLSGIPE

-376 EEGLT
+376 EEGMT
-381 SVRFAILDMMGDVVA
+381 SVRFAILDLMGDVVA

-421 DTVCYIEASDS
+421 DTVCYIEAYDS

-493 KKTGGTGGTGT
+493 KRTGGTGGTGT

-529 DEPQTQLVAGEATLN
+529 DEPQTQLVAGETTLN

-657 TLSVQVGGETYLL
+657 TLSVQVEGETYLL

>member
-1 MDKKRIAALAAA
+1 MNKKRIAVLAAA

-37 DEAEPEATPTS
+37 DEAEREATP
-48 EPTEEPE
+48 E
-55 ATPTPMPTEE
+55 PTEE

-79 ATPTSEPTEEPE
+79 ATPTPEPTEEPE
-91 ATPTPEPTE
+91 ATPTP
-100 EPGATPTPMP
+100 MP
-110 TEEPE
+110 TEEPK
-115 ATSAPEEDDWKPHG
+115 ATPAPEEDDWKPHG

-134 LEDGTKL
+134 LGDGTKL
-141 DGRLQDILNALSGK
+141 DGRLQDILNELSGK

-189 DEEVF
+189 DAEVF

-207 DAVPLGAEDEPTLP
+207 DAAPLGAEDERTLP
-221 PIVVYVTREGA
+221 SIVVYVTREGA
-232 DKPNIGDATPAPTET
+232 DKPNIGDATPAPTE
-247 PAPTDEPT
+247 APTQPPT
-255 QTPNET
+255 ET
-261 PAPTD
+261 PAPT
-266 EPTQTPTETPAPTE
+266 EAPTQTPTETPAPTE
-280 APTQAP
+280 APTQTP
-286 TETPAPTEAPTQTPS
+286 TETPAPTVAPTQTPS
-301 ETPAPTQTPTET
+301 ET

-322 VTADDYEPGIWT
+322 VTADGYEPGIWT
-334 NHPPVFTLSGIPE
+334 NNPPVFTLSGIPE

-421 DTVCYIEASDS
+421 DTVCYIEAYDS

-493 KKTGGTGGTGT
+493 KRTGGTGGTGT

-529 DEPQTQLVAGEATLN
+529 DEPQTQLVAGETTLN

-555 KPFTAKLA
+555 KPFTAKLT

-657 TLSVQVGGETYLL
+657 TLSVQVEGETYLL

>member
-1 MDKKRIAALAAA
+1 MDKKRMAALAAA
-13 AWMACMPLESGMNA
+13 ALMACAPFESG
-27 FRLAHAEGTA
+27 AHAFGAALAESTA
-37 DEAEPEATPTS
+37 DEAEREV
-48 EPTEEPE
+48 
-55 ATPTPMPTEE
+55 
-65 PEATPTPEP
+65 TPEP
-74 TEEPE
+74 TVEPTE
-79 ATPTSEPTEEPE
+79 TPMSEPTEEPE

-100 EPGATPTPMP
+100 EPEATPTPMP

-141 DGRLQDILNALSGK
+141 DGRLQDILNELSGK

-166 RTRDMLVVSGIDE
+166 RTRDMLVVSGIGE

-207 DAVPLGAEDEPTLP
+207 DAVPLGAEDEQTLP
-221 PIVVYVTREGA
+221 PIVVYVTRDSA
-232 DKPNIGDATPAPTET
+232 DKPVVDAPSPAPTDEPTQEPDETPVPTDEPTQEPDET

-255 QTPNET
+255 QEPDGT

-266 EPTQTPTETPAPTE
+266 EPTQAPDETPTPEPTETPE
-280 APTQAP
+280 
-286 TETPAPTEAPTQTPS
+286 S
-301 ETPAPTQTPTET
+301 
-313 PAPTGMTLE
+313 GMTLE
-322 VTADDYEPGIWT
+322 VTADGYEPDVWT
-334 NHPPVFTLSGIPE
+334 NSAPLFRFSGIPE

-396 LSDQYDLMLDLSAPD
+396 LSDQYDLMLDFTAPD
-411 GPYLSGVDYC
+411 GPYLSGVDYS
-421 DTVCYIEASDS
+421 DTVCFIDVYDG
-432 LSGLSDI
+432 LSGLSEI

-451 EYEDGLSIVGEKGD
+451 EYEDGLSIIGEKGE

-480 ISVNAEEFTFGKR
+480 ISSNAEEFTFGKR

-529 DEPQTQLVAGEATLN
+529 DEPQTQLVAGETTLN
-544 LSLSEGAGDAA
+544 LSLSEGSGDTA

-657 TLSVQVGGETYLL
+657 TLSVQVEGETYLL

-700 KEANP
+700 KEADE

>member
-55 ATPTPMPTEE
+55 ATPT
-65 PEATPTPEP
+65 
-74 TEEPE
+74 
-79 ATPTSEPTEEPE
+79 SEPTEEPE
-91 ATPTPEPTE
+91 
-100 EPGATPTPMP
+100 ATPTPMP

-141 DGRLQDILNALSGK
+141 DGRLQDILNELSGK

-166 RTRDMLVVSGIDE
+166 RTRDMLVVSGIGE
-179 EIFDRVTLSP
+179 EMFDRVTLSP

-232 DKPNIGDATPAPTET
+232 DKPNIGDATPAPTEAPTQNPEAT
-247 PAPTDEPT
+247 PAPTDAPT
-255 QTPNET
+255 QNPEAT

-266 EPTQTPTETPAPTE
+266 
-280 APTQAP
+280 
-286 TETPAPTEAPTQTPS
+286 
-301 ETPAPTQTPTET
+301 APTQTPTET
-313 PAPTGMTLE
+313 PVPTGMTLE
-322 VTADDYEPGIWT
+322 VTADDYEPGVWT

-381 SVRFAILDMMGDVVA
+381 SVRFAILDLMGDVVA

-465 TIEAGTIWVRDIAGN
+465 TIEAGTIWVRDVAGN
-480 ISVNAEEFTFGKR
+480 ISANAEEFTFGKR

-657 TLSVQVGGETYLL
+657 TLSVQVEGETYLL

>member
-37 DEAEPEATPTS
+37 DEAEREATP
-48 EPTEEPE
+48 E
-55 ATPTPMPTEE
+55 PTEE

-79 ATPTSEPTEEPE
+79 ATPTPEPTEEPE

-100 EPGATPTPMP
+100 EPEATPTPEPTEEPKATLTPMP

-115 ATSAPEEDDWKPHG
+115 ATPAPEEDDWKPHG

-134 LEDGTKL
+134 LGDGTKL
-141 DGRLQDILNALSGK
+141 DGRLQDILNVLSGK

-207 DAVPLGAEDEPTLP
+207 DAAPFGAEDERTLP
-221 PIVVYVTREGA
+221 SIVVYVTREGA
-232 DKPNIGDATPAPTET
+232 DKPNIGDATPAPTV
-247 PAPTDEPT
+247 A
-255 QTPNET
+255 
-261 PAPTD
+261 
-266 EPTQTPTETPAPTE
+266 PTQTPTETPAPTE
-280 APTQAP
+280 APTQ
-286 TETPAPTEAPTQTPS
+286 TPN
-301 ETPAPTQTPTET
+301 ET

-322 VTADDYEPGIWT
+322 VTADGYEPGIWT
-334 NHPPVFTLSGIPE
+334 NNPPVFTLSGIPE
-347 GSDEYVYGVFVCNER
+347 GSGEYVYGVFVCNER

-421 DTVCYIEASDS
+421 DTVCYIEAYDS

-493 KKTGGTGGTGT
+493 KRTGGTGGTGT

-529 DEPQTQLVAGEATLN
+529 DAPQTQLVAGETTLN

-657 TLSVQVGGETYLL
+657 TLSVQVEGETYLL

-700 KEANP
+700 KEADP

>member
-1 MDKKRIAALAAA
+1 MNKKRIAVLAAA
-13 AWMACMPLESGMNA
+13 AWMACMPLESGMSA

-37 DEAEPEATPTS
+37 DEAEREATP
-48 EPTEEPE
+48 E
-55 ATPTPMPTEE
+55 PTEE

-100 EPGATPTPMP
+100 EP
-110 TEEPE
+110 E

-134 LEDGTKL
+134 LGDGTKL
-141 DGRLQDILNALSGK
+141 DGRLQDILNELSGK

-207 DAVPLGAEDEPTLP
+207 DAAPLGAEDERTLP
-221 PIVVYVTREGA
+221 SIVVYVTREGA
-232 DKPNIGDATPAPTET
+232 DKPNIGDATPAPTE
-247 PAPTDEPT
+247 A
-255 QTPNET
+255 
-261 PAPTD
+261 
-266 EPTQTPTETPAPTE
+266 PTQTPTETPAPTDE
-280 APTQAP
+280 PTETP

-301 ETPAPTQTPTET
+301 ETPAPTEAPTQTPGET

-322 VTADDYEPGIWT
+322 VTADGYEPGIWT
-334 NHPPVFTLSGIPE
+334 NNPPVFTLSGIPE

-362 LILLAKDTDSYVPT
+362 LILLAKDTDFYVPT

-381 SVRFAILDMMGDVVA
+381 SVRFAILDLMGDVVA

-421 DTVCYIEASDS
+421 DTVCYIEAYDS

-657 TLSVQVGGETYLL
+657 TLSVQVEGETYLL

>member
-1 MDKKRIAALAAA
+1 MNKKRIAVLAAA

-37 DEAEPEATPTS
+37 DEAEREA
-48 EPTEEPE
+48 
-55 ATPTPMPTEE
+55 
-65 PEATPTPEP
+65 TPEP

-100 EPGATPTPMP
+100 EPEATPTPEP

-115 ATSAPEEDDWKPHG
+115 ATPTPEPTEEPKATPAPEEDDWKPHG

-134 LEDGTKL
+134 LGDGTKL
-141 DGRLQDILNALSGK
+141 DGRLQDILNELSGK

-207 DAVPLGAEDEPTLP
+207 DAAPLGAEDERTLP
-221 PIVVYVTREGA
+221 SIVVYVTREGA
-232 DKPNIGDATPAPTET
+232 DKPNIGDATPAPTE
-247 PAPTDEPT
+247 APT
-255 QTPNET
+255 QT
-261 PAPTD
+261 
-266 EPTQTPTETPAPTE
+266 
-280 APTQAP
+280 P

-301 ETPAPTQTPTET
+301 ETPAPTEAPTQTPTET

-322 VTADDYEPGIWT
+322 VTADGYEPGIWT
-334 NHPPVFTLSGIPE
+334 NNPPVFTLSGIPE

-421 DTVCYIEASDS
+421 DTVCYIEAYDS

-465 TIEAGTIWVRDIAGN
+465 TIEAGTIWVRDVAGN

-493 KKTGGTGGTGT
+493 KRTGGTGGTGT

-529 DEPQTQLVAGEATLN
+529 DEPQTQLVAGETTLN

-657 TLSVQVGGETYLL
+657 TLSVQVEGETYLL

>member
-1 MDKKRIAALAAA
+1 MNKKRIAVLAAA

-37 DEAEPEATPTS
+37 DEAEREATP
-48 EPTEEPE
+48 EPTEELE
-55 ATPTPMPTEE
+55 ATPTPEPTEE

-79 ATPTSEPTEEPE
+79 
-91 ATPTPEPTE
+91 
-100 EPGATPTPMP
+100 ATPTPMP

-134 LEDGTKL
+134 LGDGTKL
-141 DGRLQDILNALSGK
+141 DGRLQDILNELSGK

-189 DEEVF
+189 DEEIF

-207 DAVPLGAEDEPTLP
+207 DAAPLGAEDERTLP
-221 PIVVYVTREGA
+221 SIVVYVTREGA
-232 DKPNIGDATPAPTET
+232 DKPNIGDATPAPTE
-247 PAPTDEPT
+247 A
-255 QTPNET
+255 
-261 PAPTD
+261 
-266 EPTQTPTETPAPTE
+266 PTQTPTETPAPTE
-280 APTQAP
+280 APTQTP

-301 ETPAPTQTPTET
+301 ETPAPTDEPTQTPSETPAPTEAPTQTPTETPAPTDEPTQTPSET

-322 VTADDYEPGIWT
+322 VTADGYEPGIWT

-347 GSDEYVYGVFVCNER
+347 RSDEYVYGVFVCNER
-362 LILLAKDTDSYVPT
+362 LILLAKDTDFYVPT

-381 SVRFAILDMMGDVVA
+381 SVRFAILDLMGDVVA

-421 DTVCYIEASDS
+421 DTVCYIEAYDS

-465 TIEAGTIWVRDIAGN
+465 TIEAGTIWVRDVAGN

-493 KKTGGTGGTGT
+493 KRTGGTGGTGT

-657 TLSVQVGGETYLL
+657 TLSVQVEGETYLL

>member
-37 DEAEPEATPTS
+37 DEAEREATP
-48 EPTEEPE
+48 E
-55 ATPTPMPTEE
+55 PTEE

-79 ATPTSEPTEEPE
+79 ATPTSEPTEEPK

-100 EPGATPTPMP
+100 EPEATPTPEP

-141 DGRLQDILNALSGK
+141 DGRLQDILNERSGK

-207 DAVPLGAEDEPTLP
+207 DAVPLDAEDEPTLP

-247 PAPTDEPT
+247 PAPTDAPT
-255 QTPNET
+255 QT
-261 PAPTD
+261 
-266 EPTQTPTETPAPTE
+266 
-280 APTQAP
+280 P

-301 ETPAPTQTPTET
+301 ETPAPT
-313 PAPTGMTLE
+313 GMTLE
-322 VTADDYEPGIWT
+322 VTADDYEPGVWT

-493 KKTGGTGGTGT
+493 KRTGGTGGTGT

-600 LNNSGVDYLVFSTG
+600 LNNSGVDYRVFSTG

-657 TLSVQVGGETYLL
+657 TLSVQVEGETYLL